1 MAGIGSIPPRPQLE
15 TPNPEDPDYANKQL
29 QNQEIMM
36 NWQMAVQEVFNQQKQ
51 QAEMKSNLMKKADD
65 AMEAMI
71 RNLA

>member
-15 TPNPEDPDYANKQL
+15 TPNAEDPDFANKQL
-29 QNQEIMM
+29 RNQEIMM

-51 QAEMKSNLMKKADD
+51 EAELKSNLMKKADE
-65 AMEAMI
+65 AMESMI